1 MSSLTPV
8 ILSGGIGSRLWPLSR
23 EQYPK
28 QLQPLM
34 TDNSLLQD
42 TALRVAPGV
51 TDGVTNPI
59 VVCNDAHRF
68 IVGEQLS
75 QVGITPKRLV
85 IEPFGRN
92 TAPAAAAAALLLK
105 DDPDA
110 LMLIL
115 PSDHVVK
122 NPQAFLEAI
131 TQARPAAEAG
141 QLVTFGITPTAPLS
155 SYGYIRRGAAEG
167 AVFAVDAFVEK
178 PSRET
183 AETYLSTGAYYW
195 NGGIFLMKAAVFL
208 QELAQ
213 FEPAIGPGC
222 QAALDAGSE
231 DLDFFRLDSTTFDAV
246 PSQSIDYGVMERTSK
261 AAVIPVDMGWSD
273 VGSWGALH
281 EEMDQDVDGNSAAGD
296 VVLIGAKNT
305 YVRSERQLT
314 AALGVEDLVVVVT
327 DDAVLVADK
336 AHDQEVK
343 KIVEGLKAQ
352 ARPEAEHMARVY
364 RPWGWYQTIDEGPRF
379 KTKRL
384 MVKPGGRLS
393 LQRHKQRAEHWVVV
407 AGTARVTH
415 GDTELDLGPN
425 RSMYIPAG
433 TVHRLENPFEEDVHI
448 IEVQTGAYVGED
460 DIERLDDVYGREG
473 EVPAATD

>member
-1 MSSLTPV
+1 MAALTPV

-28 QLQPLM
+28 QLQQLM
-34 TDNSLLQD
+34 GENSLLQD
-42 TALRVAPGV
+42 TVLRTQPGCL
-51 TDGVTNPI
+51 DGVTAPMVI
-59 VVCNDAHRF
+59 CNEAHRF
-68 IVGEQLS
+68 IVGEQLA
-75 QVGITPKRLV
+75 QAGVPPKRLI

-92 TAPAAAAAALLLK
+92 TAPAAAVAALLLAE
-105 DDPDA
+105 DPDA
-110 LMLIL
+110 LMLML

-122 NPQAFLEAI
+122 QPTAFLDAI
-131 TQARPAAEAG
+131 TQARPAAEDG
-141 QLVTFGITPTAPLS
+141 RLVTFGITPTAPLS
-155 SYGYIRRGAAEG
+155 SYGYIRRGEASG
-167 AVFAVDAFVEK
+167 AIFDVDAFVEK

-183 AETYLSTGAYYW
+183 AETYLATGAYYW
-195 NGGIFLMKAAVFL
+195 NGGIFLMKASVFL
-208 QELAQ
+208 DELNR
-213 FEPAIGPGC
+213 FEAGIPPAC
-222 QAALDAGSE
+222 QAALDAGSQ
-231 DLDFFRLDSTTFDAV
+231 DLDFFRLDAEAFEAV
-246 PSQSIDYGVMERTSK
+246 PSQSIDYGVMERTDK

-273 VGSWGALH
+273 VGSWAALH
-281 EEMDQDVDGNSAAGD
+281 EEMDKDSDGNSTAGD
-296 VVLIGAKNT
+296 VLLKDTKNT

-327 DDAVLVADK
+327 EDAVLVADK
-336 AHDQEVK
+336 DHDQDVK
-343 KIVEGLKAQ
+343 QIVADLKAQ
-352 ARPEAEHMARVY
+352 DRPEAEHMARVY

-393 LQRHKQRAEHWVVV
+393 LQRHQQRAEHWVVV

-415 GDTELDLGPN
+415 GDTVMDLGPN